1 MKVIVVFDFPDVD
14 AVDSDNADN
23 VLDEL
28 AIDLKRLGY
37 TWHIE
42 EAYNG

>member
-14 AVDSDNADN
+14 DVDSDNADN

-28 AIDLKRLGY
+28 AIDLKRLEY